1 MWDDIQ
7 LASMLKGHNMGKRP
21 DHVKPPAYLSKSPPV
36 PQPDPLDKDIAEGE
50 MNPENP
56 TRYGDW
62 ERKGIAIDRSDEH
75 TSELQSLMRISY
87 AVFCL
92 NTKKHHRDHQRTPN
106 INTQQRKS

>member
-1 MWDDIQ
+1 
-7 LASMLKGHNMGKRP
+7 MGKRP

-62 ERKGIAIDRSDEH
+62 ERKGIAID
-75 TSELQSLMRISY
+75 
-87 AVFCL
+87 F
-92 NTKKHHRDHQRTPN
+92 
-106 INTQQRKS
+106 